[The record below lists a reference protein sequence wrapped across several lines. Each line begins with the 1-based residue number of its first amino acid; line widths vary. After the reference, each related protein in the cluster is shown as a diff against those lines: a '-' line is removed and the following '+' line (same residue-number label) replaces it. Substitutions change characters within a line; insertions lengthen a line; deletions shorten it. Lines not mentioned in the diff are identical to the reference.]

1 MAGWFELSKSKNDQF
16 RFVLKAGNAETI
28 LVSELYTTKAAAQ
41 NGIASVQSNSP
52 QDERYERKTATNGTF
67 YFTLKAAN
75 HQVIGTSEMYE
86 TEASCKKGIAS
97 VKSNGTST
105 TVKDLTAA

>member
-52 QDERYERKTATNGTF
+52 QD
-67 YFTLKAAN
+67 
-75 HQVIGTSEMYE
+75 
-86 TEASCKKGIAS
+86 
-97 VKSNGTST
+97 
-105 TVKDLTAA
+105 